1 MPTAKPKNGSAAYK
15 KEILKNLAKKNA
27 QTTEDLP
34 TLSQPQI
41 AKARKANKGNFA
53 GNSRYIVKKD
63 EGSAGMPPPSSR
75 KRKTNRDD
83 AAEPE
88 DYLEAPEAK
97 RQRTPPPYQ
106 TGVEKTLGAVGDDVD
121 ADADTDW
128 EGADLYNAP
137 PNSAALVKDQSQQ
150 LGPAQATGQFQD
162 HYQNGLVLLF
172 STIVDREYALAVDK
186 TFTTAAAVKRAQEEG
201 FQLEWINA
209 EWYRPNVP
217 RYVNPDGSVVES
229 VVHTDAFD
237 QIVFPGGFNDDSQG
251 AFEGSGAYNAP
262 PSFSQND
269 GAVQGSGTYNAT
281 SPFAQDNGAF
291 YDDSQNILQGN
302 GAYDATSSFVQ
313 DDGTYDATS
322 TFPYGDVPSD
332 FNTFYDQHDF
342 GGNPTP
348 LPQIPTNPLPTLQTQ
363 PSGIQQSE
371 GYETQ
376 PDIFEEIWQSLN
388 SR

>member
-41 AKARKANKGNFA
+41 AKARRANKGNFA
-53 GNSRYIVKKD
+53 GNSRYVVKKD
-63 EGSAGMPPPSSR
+63 DGSTGMPPPSSR
-75 KRKTNRDD
+75 KRKVNRDD
-83 AAEPE
+83 TTEPE
-88 DYLEAPEAK
+88 EYLEAPEAK
-97 RQRTPPPYQ
+97 RQRTQPPYQ
-106 TGVEKTLGAVGDDVD
+106 MGVGKASGAIGDDVD

-137 PNSAALVKDQSQQ
+137 PNSAALVNDQSQL

-162 HYQNGLVLLF
+162 HYENGLVLLF

-186 TFTTAAAVKRAQEEG
+186 TFTTAAAVKRAQADG
-201 FQLEWINA
+201 FQLEWINV

-229 VVHTDAFD
+229 VVHMDAFD
-237 QIVFPGGFNDDSQG
+237 QIVFPEGFNDDSQG
-251 AFEGSGAYNAP
+251 TFEGSGAYNVS
-262 PSFSQND
+262 PSFVQD
-269 GAVQGSGTYNAT
+269 DDTFQGSGTYNAT
-281 SPFAQDNGAF
+281 SSFAQDDGAF

-322 TFPYGDVPSD
+322 TFPQGDVPSD
-332 FNTFYDQHDF
+332 FNTFYNQHDF
-342 GGNPTP
+342 GGNP
-348 LPQIPTNPLPTLQTQ
+348 NPLPTLQTQ
-363 PSGIQQSE
+363 PSGTQQSE

-388 SR
+388 SREAV

>member
-41 AKARKANKGNFA
+41 AKARSANKGNFA
-53 GNSRYIVKKD
+53 GNSRYVVKKD
-63 EGSAGMPPPSSR
+63 DGSTGMPPPSSK
-75 KRKTNRDD
+75 KRKINRDD
-83 AAEPE
+83 ATEPE
-88 DYLEAPEAK
+88 EYLEAPEAK
-97 RQRTPPPYQ
+97 KQRTQPPYQ
-106 TGVEKTLGAVGDDVD
+106 TGVEMASGAVGDDVD

-137 PNSAALVKDQSQQ
+137 PNSAALVNDQSQL

-162 HYQNGLVLLF
+162 HYENGLVLLF

-186 TFTTAAAVKRAQEEG
+186 TFTTAAAVKRAKEDG
-201 FQLEWINA
+201 FQLEWINV

-229 VVHTDAFD
+229 VVHMDAFD
-237 QIVFPGGFNDDSQG
+237 QLVFPGGFNDDSQG

-262 PSFSQND
+262 PSFAQD
-269 GAVQGSGTYNAT
+269 EDAFQGSGTYNAT
-281 SPFAQDNGAF
+281 SSFAQDDGAF
-291 YDDSQNILQGN
+291 NDDSQGTLHGV
-302 GAYDATSSFVQ
+302 GAHNATPLFAQ
-313 DDGTYDATS
+313 DDGSYDAAS
-322 TFPYGDVPSD
+322 TFPYGDVASD

-342 GGNPTP
+342 GGNPNP
-348 LPQIPTNPLPTLQTQ
+348 LPQIPTTPLPTLQT
-363 PSGIQQSE
+363 QQSE

-376 PDIFEEIWQSLN
+376 PDIFDEIWQSLN